1 MDLSVI
7 IVNFNVKYFL
17 EQCLYAVYNSSKNLR
32 IEIFVVDNNS
42 VDGSCQM
49 VREKFP
55 EVRLIENKSNF
66 GFAKA
71 NNQAIRQATGRY
83 ILILNPDTVVEEKT
97 FEKCVRFME
106 DHPDAGS
113 MGVKMIDGKGKFLPE
128 SKRSLPTPT
137 VAFYKIFGLAALFPR
152 SKVFGKY
159 HLGYL
164 DKEKTHHVE
173 VLPGAFMLIRK
184 SVLEEIG
191 LFDEDFF
198 MYGEDIDLSVRITM
212 AGYKNYYYPETT
224 IIHYK
229 GESTKKGSINY
240 VMVFYRAMII
250 FARKHFTKNNANF
263 FSFLINIAIYVRAAA
278 SIFRRFIIKTINPLL
293 NILLIYAGYYFIL
306 PFWEKYVFNNSG
318 TYPDEYLL
326 FAVPSY
332 ILIWIISIY
341 LSGGYEKHIKAGN
354 LFQGVLSGTLVIL
367 VIYALLPEHFRFSRA
382 LIIIGTIWTLFST
395 FLIRL
400 LLSAINKEYFK
411 FEIFREKKRIIIVG
425 DKNESKRV
433 FSILEQSNIKPE
445 LVGKVY
451 PDAKEPN
458 GGYIG
463 NISQI
468 EEIAAINKAD
478 EIIFCSKN
486 ISSQE
491 IIKTMLHF
499 TNTDVDFK
507 IAPPESLSIIGSNSI
522 NTTGELYVL
531 NLNAISRTIN
541 QRRKRFLDTLISL
554 IMIIISPVVAFFI
567 KNPLT
572 MIKNLVFVFLGKYT
586 LIGYH
591 GKMNEEAEHL
601 PFLKKGI
608 LSPVDALKHDTLEKG
623 IIEKVN
629 LLYAKDYRVMNDL
642 NILIKGFK
650 NLGRKV
656 EFQKPG
662 K

>member
-7 IVNFNVKYFL
+7 IVNYNVKYFL
-17 EQCLYAVYNSSKNLR
+17 EQCLYSVYNSSKNFR
-32 IEIFVVDNNS
+32 VEVYVVDNNS

-66 GFAKA
+66 GFARA
-71 NNQAIRQATGRY
+71 NNQAIRQATGKY
-83 ILILNPDTVVEEKT
+83 ILILNPDTVVEEKS
-97 FEKCVRFME
+97 FEKCISFME
-106 DHPDAGS
+106 DHPEAGS

-128 SKRSLPTPT
+128 SKRSLPTPA
-137 VAFYKIFGLAALFPR
+137 VAFYKIFGLSALFPG
-152 SKVFGKY
+152 SKIFGKY

-164 DKEKTHHVE
+164 DKEKIHPVE

-184 SVLEEIG
+184 SVLEKVG
-191 LFDEDFF
+191 LFDEDYF
-198 MYGEDIDLSVRITM
+198 MYGEDIDLSFRITM
-212 AGYKNYYYPETT
+212 AGYKNYYYPVTT

-263 FSFLINIAIYVRAAA
+263 ISFLINIAIYVRAAA
-278 SIFRRFIIKTINPLL
+278 SIFRRFIINTINPIL
-293 NILLIYAGYYFIL
+293 NIVFIYAGYYFIL
-306 PFWEKYVFNNSG
+306 PFWENYIFQNNG
-318 TYPDEYLL
+318 TYPDEYLI
-326 FAVPSY
+326 FVVPSY

-341 LSGGYEKHIKAGN
+341 LSGGYEKHIKPGN
-354 LFQGVLSGTLVIL
+354 IFQGVLIGTLIIL

-382 LIIIGTIWTLFST
+382 LIIIGTVWTLFVT
-395 FLIRL
+395 FTIRL
-400 LLSAINKEYFK
+400 LLSFINKEYFK
-411 FEIFREKKRIIIVG
+411 FEIVREKKRIIIVG

-451 PDAKEPN
+451 PDAKVPN
-458 GGYIG
+458 GGFIG

-468 EEIAAINKAD
+468 EEIVAINRAD

-491 IIKTMLHF
+491 IIKAMLHF

-507 IAPPESLSIIGSNSI
+507 IAPPESFSIIGSNSI
-522 NTTGELYVL
+522 NTAGELYVL
-531 NLNAISRTIN
+531 NLNSISRSIN
-541 QRRKRFLDTLISL
+541 QRRKRFLDALVSL
-554 IMIIISPVVAFFI
+554 ILIILSPVLVFFI
-567 KNPLT
+567 KKPVI
-572 MIKNLVFVFLGKYT
+572 MIKNLILVFIGKYSF
-586 LIGYH
+586 IGYH
-591 GKMNEEAEHL
+591 GKMSEEADNL
-601 PFLKKGI
+601 PFLKRGI
-608 LSPVDALKHDTLEKG
+608 LSPVDAIGHDTLKKG
-623 IIEKVN
+623 TIEKVN
-629 LLYAKDYRVMNDL
+629 LLYAKDYRVLNDF
-642 NILIKGFK
+642 NILFKGFK

-656 EFQKPG
+656 D
-662 K
+662 